1 MVNEAH
7 IITLEK
13 FHETKLKE
21 KNSLFVT
28 QSFPI
33 ENEDDFQK
41 IITEIKKKYY
51 DATHHCFA
59 YKLQNNQIKYSDDGE
74 PNGTAGIRI
83 LNAIDHFKLKNT
95 LVVVIRY
102 FGGTKLGVG
111 LLGKSYYES
120 AIQNLSGAQ
129 IIKKLAYLKL
139 TITVDFEF
147 LSFVHR
153 NLSLIDAKIESTNY
167 GSKVEF
173 ICFIKPAD
181 VENLKQQLID
191 LTHGTVLIE
200 DNNDHIF
207 LL

>member
-1 MVNEAH
+1 MAFEDH
-7 IITLEK
+7 ILTIKE
-13 FHETKLKE
+13 FHETRLKE
-21 KNSLFVT
+21 KNSTFIA

-33 ENEDDFQK
+33 EGEEDFQN
-41 IITEIKKKYY
+41 ILSEIKKKFY
-51 DATHHCFA
+51 DAVHHCYA
-59 YKLQNNQIKYSDDGE
+59 YRLQNAAFKYSDDGE

-111 LLGKSYYES
+111 LLGKTYYES
-120 AIQNLSGAQ
+120 AFQNLSEAQ
-129 IIKKLAYLKL
+129 IIKKSAYLKL
-139 TITVDFEF
+139 TIKVDFEF

-153 NLSLIDAKIESTNY
+153 NLSIIDSKIESTNY

-173 ICFIKPAD
+173 ICFVKPAD
-181 VENLKQQLID
+181 AENLRQHLID

-200 DNNDHIF
+200 NNNDHIF